1 MRLLPFLLLCAC
13 LAATGC
19 RKRKS
24 APEPAA
30 APEAQPAAS
39 VEAAQ
44 PTASPATATAAP
56 PPVTADQLEA
66 GPEFADLNNLVS
78 WFYDRNKRVP
88 TMQELAKMYA
98 GPMPTPPGYKLVID
112 PKTKTVKAVR

>member
-1 MRLLPFLLLCAC
+1 MRLLPLLLLCAC
-13 LAATGC
+13 LVATGC

-24 APEPAA
+24 ALEQAA
-30 APEAQPAAS
+30 AA

-44 PTASPATATAAP
+44 PKTSPATAAAAP

-98 GPMPTPPGYKLVID
+98 GPMPNPPGYKLVID